1 MGYLINVFTLKI
13 KATMD
18 KTIERDF
25 FKAFEVGG
33 VVHLCFIWM
42 KHKYDL
48 GFYISKDNEEKPKE
62 VLPDEWQ
69 HHYDIT
75 LPQEIKKRTEDFND
89 SVICYTDSP
98 LMNEIANNIDSLTG
112 KDRDRYIFSLL
123 KPFKEFSDNI
133 HPKAIIK
140 QLRGEVDGIL
150 GIKDYEKEL
159 AMWKSMP
166 QNEQLKDINGEP
178 EGTPKEQADACRKV
192 IEDLKFRIERTYYVA
207 NRYREILN
215 ETNYKD
221 ESKVVENCFDSFWHI
236 EIMFA
241 NRLDALLLERGIN
254 LLWYQ
259 RESGIY
265 LKSYR
270 CITDVDFYIGSHE
283 LARKYID
290 ETLPKLDNP
299 QQTGSTRQAQ
309 SFSSAQADKTE
320 LHDKAPKG
328 KGRPKGTL
336 KDKMICEDADKVL
349 SKLHQLMN
357 NRKGKEA
364 ALIITACIKA
374 GIMTRPTFKQVSDE
388 FGDIGNQSGYNKSM
402 RERPFTDMEIEA
414 IMMKLKE

>member
-1 MGYLINVFTLKI
+1 MV
-13 KATMD
+13 
-18 KTIERDF
+18 
-25 FKAFEVGG
+25 
-33 VVHLCFIWM
+33 
-42 KHKYDL
+42 
-48 GFYISKDNEEKPKE
+48 S
-62 VLPDEWQ
+62 
-69 HHYDIT
+69 
-75 LPQEIKKRTEDFND
+75 
-89 SVICYTDSP
+89 
-98 LMNEIANNIDSLTG
+98 TG
-112 KDRDRYIFSLL
+112 
-123 KPFKEFSDNI
+123 
-133 HPKAIIK
+133 
-140 QLRGEVDGIL
+140 
-150 GIKDYEKEL
+150 
-159 AMWKSMP
+159 
-166 QNEQLKDINGEP
+166 
-178 EGTPKEQADACRKV
+178 
-192 IEDLKFRIERTYYVA
+192 
-207 NRYREILN
+207 
-215 ETNYKD
+215 
-221 ESKVVENCFDSFWHI
+221 
-236 EIMFA
+236 
-241 NRLDALLLERGIN
+241 
-254 LLWYQ
+254 
-259 RESGIY
+259 SGIY

-290 ETLPKLDNP
+290 EALPKLDNP

>member
-1 MGYLINVFTLKI
+1 
-13 KATMD
+13 MD

-98 LMNEIANNIDSLTG
+98 LMDEIANNIDSLTG

-290 ETLPKLDNP
+290 EALPKLDNP

-309 SFSSAQADKTE
+309 SFSSAQTDKTE

-414 IMMKLKE
+414 IIMKLKE